1 MIIEVLPRLN
11 KSCVYYD
18 VGLIFTVMG
27 LIINDSQ
34 TAHMGEFAFKSTLD
48 LICAY
53 FSPVMI

>member
-11 KSCVYYD
+11 ESCVYYD
-18 VGLIFTVMG
+18 TGLIFTVMG
-27 LIINDSQ
+27 LINDSQ